1 MANYDE
7 ETLTGYFSKVLF
19 KRLKDTVR
27 GEVHVHVYCGTLIVD
42 IYATNG
48 IVYRYTRDNV
58 SVELCEGTT
67 VDWYVSDIVRNYRKF
82 LNRTFFQK

>member
-1 MANYDE
+1 MAYYFDD
-7 ETLTGYFSKVLF
+7 TLSGYFSKVLY
-19 KRLKDTVR
+19 KRLIKTVR
-27 GEVHVHVYCGTLIVD
+27 GEVHVHVYGGTLIVD
-42 IYATNG
+42 IYATND
-48 IVYRYTRDNV
+48 IAFRYTRDNT